1 MTTILAVHGAHTYV
15 LYAWPFPY
23 RLLSCRPWQPLCFS
37 WRCFRRP
44 LCGWWR
50 SWMNRTMS
58 RQPLMPH
65 SAQSWSY
72 PIIACSTYIIH
83 DYIFIRRCSACTVSF
98 FRWNCNCT
106 YILHTVHYTVTIRIA
121 MQVLKYYKST
131 HYSQLCCA
139 IILYIYTC
147 TCTVHSVICIKY
159 TRTYA
164 CTSECTYIYT
174 HAHVNLTWSIK
185 FTS

>member
-1 MTTILAVHGAHTYV
+1 
-15 LYAWPFPY
+15 
-23 RLLSCRPWQPLCFS
+23 
-37 WRCFRRP
+37 
-44 LCGWWR
+44 
-50 SWMNRTMS
+50 MNRTMS

-65 SAQSWSY
+65 STLSRSD
-72 PIIACSTYIIH
+72 PIIACSTLFVIIYSSDGAVH
-83 DYIFIRRCSACTVSF
+83 VPFLSSDEIAIVHTVCDNITLSYRF
-98 FRWNCNCT
+98 YETKRKRNDSVILSHT
-106 YILHTVHYTVTIRIA
+106 ILHTVHYTVTIRIA

-174 HAHVNLTWSIK
+174 HAYVNLT
-185 FTS
+185 